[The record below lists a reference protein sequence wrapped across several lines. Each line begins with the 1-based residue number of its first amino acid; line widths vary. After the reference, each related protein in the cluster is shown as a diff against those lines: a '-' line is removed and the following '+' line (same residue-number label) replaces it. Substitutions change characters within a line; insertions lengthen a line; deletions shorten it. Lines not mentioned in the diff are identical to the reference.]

1 MTQQSPWVKI
11 CGVTNLEDA
20 ELVAQAGADAIGLNF
35 VPGTKRHITREL
47 GRAIAGAVRGRLEL
61 VGVFADE
68 SLDALESAQREIGL
82 DWLQLH
88 GSETPELVGRL
99 PRAFK
104 ATGIRDAADVERAF
118 AFPGERLLL
127 DAKVEGARG
136 GTGVAFEWSLLEGR
150 AGVRRLIV
158 AGGLTPQNVAAVL
171 ARLSPFGV
179 DVASGVERSHDPRRK
194 DPDKVAAFIA
204 NARGTP

>member
-1 MTQQSPWVKI
+1 MTQRSLWVKI

-35 VPGTKRHITREL
+35 VAGTKRHVTREL
-47 GRAIAGAVRGRLEL
+47 GRAIAGAMRGRLEL

-68 SLDALESAQREIGL
+68 SLETLEVARRELGL

-104 ATGIRDAADVERAF
+104 AVGIRDAADVERAF

-136 GTGVAFEWSLLEGR
+136 GTGVAFDWSLLDGR
-150 AGVRRLIV
+150 AGARPLIV
-158 AGGLTPQNVAAVL
+158 AGGLTPQNVGAML
-171 ARLSPFGV
+171 ARLAPFGV

-194 DPDKVAAFIA
+194 DPEKVAAFIA
-204 NARGTP
+204 CARGTP